1 MNIFEEVAHNLGNIS
16 AEEVQ
21 KIYQDYVRTV
31 SKEMSAS
38 PAREIYFPKFGKFS
52 PSVLKIKKRLKIFF
66 KLREVEKTK
75 KMINTLRILKNKK

>member
-52 PSVLKIKKRLKIFF
+52 PSILKIKKRLKIFF

>member
-16 AEEVQ
+16 AAEVQ

>member
-21 KIYQDYVRTV
+21 KIYQDYVKTV

>member
-31 SKEMSAS
+31 SKEMSVS